1 MAKKICSLFDVINMK
16 CVGSQIL
23 YTCLLLCSK
32 ILYNNA
38 VLNLYHFLYICVGV
52 DYGLPILHSSVHYAC
67 PNDVVTYTCQE
78 TQVYEINWIVEP
90 HIPRMHP
97 IRYTYNQHLLLI
109 NRTDHFFASLTNVT
123 NINMEGRVA
132 DMTTSLTVVTDGL
145 ENGTIITCLTVTGD
159 LKVSSSSSSLYIA
172 GLVSYPLANHQCM

>member
-1 MAKKICSLFDVINMK
+1 MAKKSCSLFDVIN

-52 DYGLPILHSSVHYAC
+52 DYGLPTLGPSVLYVC
-67 PNDVVTYTCQE
+67 SNDVVTYTCQE

-90 HIPRMHP
+90 HIPRMDP
-97 IRYTYNQHLLLI
+97 IRYTYNQHPLLI
-109 NRTDHFFASLTNVT
+109 NRTDHFFASLTKVT
-123 NINMEGRVA
+123 NIEGEVA

-145 ENGTIITCLTVTGD
+145 ENGTNITCLTVTGD
-159 LKVSSSSSSLYIA
+159 LKVSISSSSLYIA
-172 GLVSYPLANHQCM
+172 GLVS